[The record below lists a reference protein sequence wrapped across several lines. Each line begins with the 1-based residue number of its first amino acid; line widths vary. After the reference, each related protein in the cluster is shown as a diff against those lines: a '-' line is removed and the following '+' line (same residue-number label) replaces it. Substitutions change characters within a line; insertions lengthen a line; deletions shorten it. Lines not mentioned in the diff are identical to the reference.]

1 MGARTWPT
9 CLTERFYF
17 SLCRNDDSLV
27 QANRVSVGAFA
38 NDKLAGMGTV
48 LHQRRS
54 TLAKSPSM
62 MSSALEQDLDAPR
75 APRAGADLRAARERV
90 GWSLSQMADAL
101 RIRYQYLEALEE
113 GRINELPGKA
123 YVLGFMRTYATAL
136 GLDPNEIARRFKA
149 EAAEVNEQTVLTFPV
164 PVPERGVPA
173 GAVVLLGVVLA
184 VGVYVGWYRLSGEGR
199 LPAETSAPIPAQL
212 APLAQQAVP
221 PSLPPS
227 PTMLAQAPDA
237 QPAGP
242 VTATEQQRGPDPA
255 DQAPTGIAMA
265 APPVPAISPT
275 QAAAAP
281 APATFTPPSADQS
294 RIVLRASAD
303 AWVQVRDRSGTI
315 LLNRI
320 LHAGDAWEVPP
331 KPNLLLTTGNAGG
344 TDLMVDGTLTPSLG
358 GNGAVR
364 RDIPLD
370 PDLLKDGKVAAA
382 NSPAMAAKS
391 STQ

>member
-1 MGARTWPT
+1 MGTRTWPT
-9 CLTERFYF
+9 CLTKRFYF
-17 SLCRNDDSLV
+17 SHRRNDDSHV

-38 NDKLAGMGTV
+38 SDKLAGMGTV

-54 TLAKSPSM
+54 TLAQSRSM
-62 MSSALEQDLDAPR
+62 MSSALEQDLDAPQ
-75 APRAGADLRAARERV
+75 APRAGADLRTARERV

-101 RIRYQYLEALEE
+101 RIRYQYLEALED
-113 GRINELPGKA
+113 GRINELPGNA
-123 YVLGFMRTYATAL
+123 YALGFMRTYATAL
-136 GLDPNEIARRFKA
+136 GLDPNEIARRFRA
-149 EAAEVNEQTVLTFPV
+149 EAAEVNQQTVLTFPV
-164 PVPERGVPA
+164 PVPARGVPA

-221 PSLPPS
+221 PS
-227 PTMLAQAPDA
+227 TAVAAQAPATQLAGPATQSA
-237 QPAGP
+237 QQQAVAAADQPPAG
-242 VTATEQQRGPDPA
+242 AA
-255 DQAPTGIAMA
+255 AA

-281 APATFTPPSADQS
+281 APATFTPPLTDQA

-344 TDLMVDGTLTPSLG
+344 TDLMVDGSLTPSLG

-364 RDIPLD
+364 RDVPLD
-370 PDLLKDGKVAAA
+370 PDLLKDGKVATA
-382 NSPAMAAKS
+382 NSPVMSAKS

>member
-1 MGARTWPT
+1 M
-9 CLTERFYF
+9 
-17 SLCRNDDSLV
+17 S
-27 QANRVSVGAFA
+27 
-38 NDKLAGMGTV
+38 
-48 LHQRRS
+48 S
-54 TLAKSPSM
+54 TLEP
-62 MSSALEQDLDAPR
+62 DLDAPR

-90 GWSLSQMADAL
+90 GWSLSQMAEAL

-113 GRINELPGKA
+113 GRINELPGNA

-173 GAVVLLGVVLA
+173 GAVVLLGVILA

-212 APLAQQAVP
+212 APLAQQAIP
-221 PSLPPS
+221 PSLPS
-227 PTMLAQAPDA
+227 PPTTMVAQAPAA
-237 QPAGP
+237 QPAGA
-242 VTATEQQRGPDPA
+242 VTPSGLQQGPGAA
-255 DQAPTGIAMA
+255 DEASTSIAMA

-281 APATFTPPSADQS
+281 APPTFTQPSADQS
-294 RIVLRASAD
+294 RIILRASAD

-364 RDIPLD
+364 RDVPLD
-370 PDLLKDGKVAAA
+370 PDLLKEGKVAAA
-382 NSPAMAAKS
+382 SSPAMAAKS